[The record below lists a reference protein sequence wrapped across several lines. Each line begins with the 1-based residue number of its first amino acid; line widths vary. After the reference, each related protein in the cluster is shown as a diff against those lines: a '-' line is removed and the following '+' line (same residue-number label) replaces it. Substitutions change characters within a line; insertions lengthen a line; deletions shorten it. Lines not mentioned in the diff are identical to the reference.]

1 MFNIDFIRKVK
12 MENMVLFK
20 LTLKIVFPNVRLGKY
35 KYDYRRISSDY
46 KRG

>member
-20 LTLKIVFPNVRLGKY
+20 LTLKIVLPNVRSEKY
-35 KYDYRRISSDY
+35 KYDYRRISNDY